1 MIFNTVDSQQSLSAS
16 IFIITSRGSYRPN
29 RFMTAEVIAA
39 TEAVKKFVHDGQLIC
54 FGGFTHGIPFAI
66 GHEMIRQ
73 SKRHLSVCKETPD
86 LIVDQLLAAG
96 CVDKLMFSWAGNPGV
111 GSLHA
116 FRRAV
121 EQQVPHPV
129 AIEEYT
135 HFITGA
141 RYLAGASGLP
151 FMPVTTPVLSSD
163 LAKYSDVFKTMDCPF
178 TGKKICL
185 VKAINPDVAIIHAQR
200 TDREGNVQMWGIVG
214 SNREIAMASRHVIVS
229 AEEIVDSEIIRRD
242 PNRTVIPGFKVDAVI
257 EEPWGAHPS
266 YSQGYYDRDNQYY
279 MDYERT
285 TRTVEEHQKFL
296 EEWVLTVSNRR
307 EYMKHLGAE
316 RMLSLKTRS
325 YYSIPVDYGFFG

>member
-1 MIFNTVDSQQSLSAS
+1 
-16 IFIITSRGSYRPN
+16 
-29 RFMTAEVIAA
+29 MTAQIM
-39 TEAVKKFVHDGQLIC
+39 TSKEAVQKFVNDGQLVC
-54 FGGFTHGIPFAI
+54 LGGFTHGIPFAI

-73 SKRHLSVCKETPD
+73 HKKHLTVCKETPD

-96 CVDKLMFSWAGNPGV
+96 CIDKLMFSWAGNPGV

-121 EQQVPHPV
+121 EQQVPNAV

-151 FMPVTTPVLSSD
+151 FMPVRGAVLASD
-163 LAKYSDVFKTMDCPF
+163 LAKYSDVFRTIDCPF

-185 VKAINPDVAIIHAQR
+185 VKAINPDVAIIHGQR
-200 TDREGNVQMWGIVG
+200 ADREGNMQMWGIIG
-214 SNREIAMASRHVIVS
+214 SNREIAMASEHVIVS
-229 AEEIVDSEIIRRD
+229 VEEIVDSEIVRRD
-242 PNRTVIPGFKVDAVI
+242 PNRTVIPGFHVDAVM

-285 TRTVEEHQKFL
+285 TRTREEHDKFL
-296 EEWVLTVSNRR
+296 QEWVFSVSDRK
-307 EYMKHLGAE
+307 EYLRHLGAE
-316 RMLSLKTRS
+316 RMVSLKTKS
-325 YYSIPVDYGFFG
+325 YYSTPVDYGYFG

>member
-1 MIFNTVDSQQSLSAS
+1 M
-16 IFIITSRGSYRPN
+16 P
-29 RFMTAEVIAA
+29 AEVMEA
-39 TEAVKKFVHDGQLIC
+39 TEAVRKFVRDGQLLC
-54 FGGFTHGIPFAI
+54 FGGFTHGIPFAV
-66 GHEMIRQ
+66 GHEIIRQ
-73 SKRHLSVCKETPD
+73 RRRHLTVCKETPD

-96 CVDKLMFSWAGNPGV
+96 CVDKVMFSWAGNPGV

-121 EQQVPHPV
+121 EQQIPHPV
-129 AIEEYT
+129 TIEEYT

-151 FMPVTTPVLSSD
+151 FLPVTAAVLASD
-163 LAKYSDVFKTMDCPF
+163 LAKNSDVFKTINCPF

-200 TDREGNVQMWGIVG
+200 ADREGNTQMWGIVG
-214 SNREIAMASRHVIVS
+214 SNREIAMASQQVIVS
-229 AEEIVDSEIIRRD
+229 VEEIVDSEIVRRD
-242 PNRTVIPGFKVDAVI
+242 PNRTVIPGFHVDAVV

-279 MDYERT
+279 MDYETT
-285 TRTVEEHQKFL
+285 TRTREDHEKFL
-296 EEWVLTVSNRR
+296 EEWVFGVSDRR

-316 RMLSLKTRS
+316 RILNLKTKS
-325 YYSIPVDYGFFG
+325 YYSIPVDYGYFGD

>member
-1 MIFNTVDSQQSLSAS
+1 MMPAQV
-16 IFIITSRGSYRPN
+16 
-29 RFMTAEVIAA
+29 MT
-39 TEAVKKFVHDGQLIC
+39 TKEAVEKFVNDGQLVC

-73 SKRHLSVCKETPD
+73 HRKHLAICKETPD

-96 CVDKLMFSWAGNPGV
+96 CIDKLMFSWAGNPGV

-121 EQQVPHPV
+121 EQQVPNAV
-129 AIEEYT
+129 SIEEYT

-151 FMPVTTPVLSSD
+151 FMPVMGAMLASD
-163 LAKYSDVFKTMDCPF
+163 LAKHSDVFKTIDCPF

-200 TDREGNVQMWGIVG
+200 ADREGNTQICGIVG
-214 SNREIAMASRHVIVS
+214 SNREIAMASERVIVS
-229 AEEIVDSEIIRRD
+229 VEEIVDSEIVRRD
-242 PNRTVIPGFKVDAVI
+242 PNRTVIPGFHVDAVI

-279 MDYERT
+279 MDYEQT
-285 TRTVEEHQKFL
+285 TRTREEHDKFL
-296 EEWVLTVSNRR
+296 EEWVFSVSDRR
-307 EYMKHLGAE
+307 EYLKHLGAE
-316 RMLSLKTRS
+316 RMVSLKTKS
-325 YYSIPVDYGFFG
+325 YYSTPVDYGYFG